1 MRVGVGQQAHFATS
15 APLGRAPGGGKACA
29 GSTPQFRG
37 RQPARGRARASEGGD
52 APGAA
57 FLRQLA
63 EALQQATGAP
73 PAGHGASVSVRGVAF
88 HPPGAARP
96 LLTGVS
102 LDLPAD
108 SLSVLSGPSGAGKT
122 TLLHVLAGL
131 SEATAGTIL
140 LGGAA
145 APRPAS
151 PAPAAAPARL
161 RASGVVFQFPE
172 RHFLGSTLVEELT
185 LGWPE
190 TGPGRTRL
198 AQRAQQVLAAV
209 GLSSTPLQARLSSL
223 SDGYKRRVAL
233 AVQLIQ
239 QPRLLLLD
247 EPLAGLDWMAR
258 RDLLTLLQKLKGQC
272 TMLVV
277 SHEIAELTPLADAVW
292 RLADGGRGAYR
303 LDQSAITA
311 LKLTSGADQ
320 P

>member
-1 MRVGVGQQAHFATS
+1 MAWALLHTRHVW
-15 APLGRAPGGGKACA
+15 RAVP
-29 GSTPQFRG
+29 P
-37 RQPARGRARASEGGD
+37 
-52 APGAA
+52 
-57 FLRQLA
+57 RQLA
-63 EALQQATGAP
+63 THTGLPQPSTRAP
-73 PAGHGASVSVRGVAF
+73 HNLA
-88 HPPGAARP
+88 GAARP

-223 SDGYKRRVAL
+223 SDGYKRWVWGRWDWSRGWISGGEWL
-233 AVQLIQ
+233 RGCLSGHLWGGT
-239 QPRLLLLD
+239 PR
-247 EPLAGLDWMAR
+247 AIFH
-258 RDLLTLLQKLKGQC
+258 GQC
-272 TMLVV
+272 TISRGGGDLTV
-277 SHEIAELTPLADAVW
+277 SQGVESIV
-292 RLADGGRGAYR
+292 YR
-303 LDQSAITA
+303 F
-311 LKLTSGADQ
+311 
-320 P
+320 